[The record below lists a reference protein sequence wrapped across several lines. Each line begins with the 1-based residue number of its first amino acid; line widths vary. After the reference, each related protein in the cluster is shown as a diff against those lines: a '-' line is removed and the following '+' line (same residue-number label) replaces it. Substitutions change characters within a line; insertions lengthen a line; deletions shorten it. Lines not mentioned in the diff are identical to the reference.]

1 MRLKKFNENFDE
13 FENQFGEEDQ
23 DLFGDDLDTMSSED
37 ESSDFQ
43 SSVFSSIENDISILD
58 EDEAEDYLKSIIRF
72 CNNQLDGL
80 V

>member
-13 FENQFGEEDQ
+13 FENQFGEEEQ
-23 DLFGDDLDTMSSED
+23 DLFGDDFDTMGSED

-58 EDEAEDYLKSIIRF
+58 EDEAEDYLKSIISF